1 MSISKSSTGRSGY
14 NPLQPRVP
22 KGNGDDSGEWTAAA
36 NGRAGTASDATEGHR
51 QRVARFKQLRQL
63 RPDDSSAGYYNY
75 GTPING
81 EAQWALP
88 EAIEV
93 IEEVAKRWRDETGK
107 PPFGVGNISKKTG
120 EPYDKHTDHGDGIGI
135 DIRPVRKD
143 GKQVGGTDY
152 RTSPAYDREATQRLV
167 YMLLKTGRVEKI
179 YFNDDKIKGVEP
191 WRDHNDHLHIKVKLP

>member
-1 MSISKSSTGRSGY
+1 M
-14 NPLQPRVP
+14 QPRVP
-22 KGNGDDSGEWTAAA
+22 KGHGDDSGEWTEAA
-36 NGRAGTASDATEGHR
+36 NSSSGTASDATEAHQ

-63 RPDDSSAGYYNY
+63 RPGDSSAGYYNY
-75 GTPING
+75 GTPIDG

-93 IEEVAKRWRDETGK
+93 IEEVAKRWRDETGR

-120 EPYDKHTDHGDGIGI
+120 EPYDGHTNHGDGVGI

-143 GKQVGGTDY
+143 GKQVGGTNYKAD
-152 RTSPAYDREATQRLV
+152 PAYDREATQRLV

-179 YFNDDKIKGVEP
+179 LFNDSKVKGVEP
-191 WRDHNDHLHIKVKLP
+191 SDDTHDIHLHVRIKLPQ